1 MEIFE
6 YRADRLPHITY
17 SGRQNSMQKQWCNIR
32 RVASEYI
39 FYFVVDG
46 EIFLTEDGI
55 SYHLS
60 KGDCLLLEK
69 GKLHFGTKY
78 TNCSFFYVHFLHPA
92 ITKRTPTEQ
101 ERESEVKRARAT
113 WYTSSENGP
122 FPKETIAISKRYR
135 VEDRTAFISLCN
147 MLEQLLSRQ
156 RFRLEHFNILG
167 ATALSE
173 VFIELE
179 RMYAR
184 SFFRGHAQGEIVS
197 ERIHSVLRYLHT
209 NYMRPL
215 SSSEIENEL
224 SYNFDYLNQ
233 LFAKHLHISI
243 FKLLENIRMEAAKH
257 ILQTS
262 SISIKELAGEVG
274 YIDEAYFS
282 KVFKRRIGCT
292 PTQYR
297 EGGAQADL

>member
-6 YRADRLPHITY
+6 YRADILPHITY
-17 SGRQNSMQKQWCNIR
+17 SGQQDSIEKPWCNIH

-39 FYFVVDG
+39 FYFVVEG
-46 EIFLTEDGI
+46 EIFLTEDGVP
-55 SYHLS
+55 YHLS
-60 KGDCLLLEK
+60 KGDCLLLEE
-69 GKLHFGTKY
+69 GKLHFGTQY
-78 TNCSFFYVHFLHPA
+78 TNCSFFYVHFSHPA
-92 ITKRTPTEQ
+92 IQKRTL
-101 ERESEVKRARAT
+101 SEKEWEAEAIQARAA
-113 WYTSSENGP
+113 WYTSAEDGP
-122 FPKETIAISKRYR
+122 FPRDTVAIQKRYHI
-135 VEDRTAFISLCN
+135 EDRTAFLSLCN

-156 RFRLEHFNILG
+156 RFRLEHFCTLG
-167 ATALSE
+167 AAALSE

-179 RMYAR
+179 RLYAR
-184 SFFRGHAQGEIVS
+184 SLFRGHAQGESIS
-197 ERIHSVLRYLHT
+197 ERIHSVLRYLHA

-215 SSSEIENEL
+215 SSTDIEKDI

-233 LFAKHLHISI
+233 LFAKHLHVSI

-282 KVFKRRIGCT
+282 KVFKRRVGCT

-297 EGGAQADL
+297 EGKAKADF